1 MNHENLKLMIVNGTV
16 FGLSFTNLENAMKIL
31 LLSLSIIYTSI
42 MIYKLLTTK
51 KDANK

>member
-1 MNHENLKLMIVNGTV
+1 MQENIKVIAVNGTV

-31 LLSLSIIYTSI
+31 LLALSIFYTSI